1 MGIRSAQ
8 LTQSCLTVLSQRLAR
23 GRSTF
28 LVSSDSR
35 AYPFPFPTY
44 ICVRFHHYRAL
55 TNYAPHSNT
64 YQDSLKLLASG
75 QLPNVAKLV
84 TTRIPLAEAKK
95 AFETVVKGVD
105 DEGKFVLKVV
115 SSIST
120 RRIENERTHILTT
133 PTSQMVGDY

>member
-1 MGIRSAQ
+1 M
-8 LTQSCLTVLSQRLAR
+8 
-23 GRSTF
+23 
-28 LVSSDSR
+28 SSDLR
-35 AYPFPFPTY
+35 AYPYFAPTC
-44 ICVRFHHYRAL
+44 ICVRIYDYRAL

-84 TTRIPLAEAKK
+84 TTRIPLADAKK

-120 RRIENERTHILTT
+120 RRIENVCTRILKT